1 MFFSKNKS
9 IVGVDIGTAFVKIA
23 QVSGGQTP
31 HLETYGLVNAAISLD
46 ANASSGSIIEASN
59 IVKRLISEA
68 GVTAKDCVVSL
79 PNNAVFTSIIDMP
92 ALSDAELE
100 SAVAFEAKK
109 YVPLPLSEVILSWSM
124 VEKPPGSASSK
135 VLLIAVPKQI
145 QENYVKLFSTTGLN
159 LSVIEIEAL
168 ALIRALSPET
178 KENSVIIDIGAR
190 STGLNVVVGGV
201 LQLTRSLNIGGDSIT
216 DTIAKTLQVS
226 LPRAEQFKKDF
237 GLSDAELVPE
247 TIKPIMDSIK
257 HEIKQLVSI
266 YAARS
271 NPIKRLVI
279 VGGGANLPKIKEF
292 FGDLGVE
299 VVFGNPVAAV
309 TYDKAIQP
317 IIERFSLQIPV
328 AVGLAMHKI
337 K

>member
-1 MFFSKNKS
+1 M
-9 IVGVDIGTAFVKIA
+9 
-23 QVSGGQTP
+23 
-31 HLETYGLVNAAISLD
+31 VNAAVSLD

-59 IVKRLISEA
+59 IIKRLISEA

-92 ALSDAELE
+92 ALSDTELE
-100 SAVAFEAKK
+100 SAVTFEAKK

-124 VEKPPGSASSK
+124 VEKAPGSTSSK

-159 LSVIEIEAL
+159 LAVIEIEAL
-168 ALIRALSPET
+168 ALIRALGPET

-226 LPRAEQFKKDF
+226 QPRAEQFKKDF